1 MNCDELKRALHD
13 YVDQTLPAAQRAD
26 FERHVEACPGC
37 KQLVDH
43 VLELPC
49 RDFVQFL
56 DDYYEGSLPEAQRR
70 VFQKHMEL
78 CPPCVD
84 YLRTYQQTVRLGRL
98 ACSSESLP
106 ESVPDALVEA
116 ILQAR
121 RAEQAG

>member
-1 MNCDELKRALHD
+1 MNCDQLKRAIHD
-13 YVDQTLPAAQRAD
+13 YVEQVLPAPGRAD
-26 FERHVEACPGC
+26 FERHLEVCPDC
-37 KQLVDH
+37 KRLVGH

-56 DDYYEGSLPEAQRR
+56 DDYHEGSLPEDQRR

-78 CPPCVD
+78 CPPCVE
-84 YLRTYQQTVRLGRL
+84 YLRSYRQTVRLGRL
-98 ACSSESLP
+98 ACSSEGLP

-121 RAEQAG
+121 RAEQAR